1 MVTLAGLAG
10 LMRWVFRPSH
20 RSGPTPRVDASDSP
34 ELGLLT
40 VVATNLSRA
49 AALRARAT
57 LGDAGL
63 RSSMS
68 RRRDGNLDVLV
79 FHADA
84 EQARGLLHSTDR

>member
-20 RSGPTPRVDASDSP
+20 RAGPTPRIDASDSP

-40 VVATNLSRA
+40 VVATSLPRA
-49 AALRARAT
+49 AALKARAT

-68 RRRDGNLDVLV
+68 RRGDGNLDVLV

-84 EQARGLLHSTDR
+84 DRARGLLHSAGC